1 MCPPVEEPAARSSE
15 NPPAPEGTWFL
26 WAAVIG
32 TPVLWAL
39 HLVLNYA
46 LVQRLC
52 LSKRMWV
59 MHVITLAFAALAG
72 MAIGMSA
79 REWTRT
85 AKRKPVGERETEEVS
100 RAQFTAVLAVMVST
114 LFFMVILATGVPA
127 FIIDP
132 CAE

>member
-1 MCPPVEEPAARSSE
+1 VEHASQSSE
-15 NPPAPEGTWFL
+15 NPPAREGTWFL

-32 TPVLWAL
+32 TPILWSI

-59 MHVITLAFAALAG
+59 MHVITLAFAGLAG
-72 MAIGMSA
+72 VAMAVSA

-85 AKRKPVGERETEEVS
+85 ARRKPVGPKDTEEIS
-100 RAQFTAVLAVMVST
+100 RAQFLAVLAVMVST